1 MKLILRNNIDEKTVR
16 KNKASNEAI
25 NEAGKII
32 MEAIKK
38 SSSASQVEIAEMT
51 GSSRS
56 KVQRTMKKL
65 TEEKVIYRDGAR
77 KNGVWKV
84 YETE

>member
-1 MKLILRNNIDEKTVR
+1 
-16 KNKASNEAI
+16 
-25 NEAGKII
+25 

-51 GSSRS
+51 GFSRS